1 MRTDAWLATL
11 AVLSWARA
19 ASADWYQPG
28 APWPCEGGSRF
39 HRSASPFVHGST
51 PDLPAERWRETGYL
65 RRPVRSAAVVDA
77 SGILY
82 FATSQPAEVYA
93 IKITDDEAEERVEGR
108 KRVYGRERVWTQVIN
123 DGGSVDASPVL
134 GQLRMNP
141 TSALLFVF
149 VNAVIDLSGEIA
161 AQGDDSALFAFWCVT
176 LRAAREAL

>member
-1 MRTDAWLATL
+1 M
-11 AVLSWARA
+11 
-19 ASADWYQPG
+19 
-28 APWPCEGGSRF
+28 
-39 HRSASPFVHGST
+39 
-51 PDLPAERWRETGYL
+51 
-65 RRPVRSAAVVDA
+65 DA

-134 GQLRMNP
+134 GQLRMNS